1 MQTLDLLWADVPS
14 GCRSL
19 ELRMC
24 VHNVHTYV
32 QYMQVCSLAM
42 LSMSIDSCS
51 TLLKYTTPK
60 DGWTCD
66 TKMQRLV

>member
-1 MQTLDLLWADVPS
+1 MQTLDLFRADVS
-14 GCRSL
+14 SACRSV

-42 LSMSIDSCS
+42 LSMSIDK
-51 TLLKYTTPK
+51 LRYTPK
-60 DGWTCD
+60 VHHAKG
-66 TKMQRLV
+66 RLDM

>member
-1 MQTLDLLWADVPS
+1 MQTLDLFWADVPS
-14 GCRSL
+14 GCRSM

-42 LSMSIDSCS
+42 LSMSIDK
-51 TLLKYTTPK
+51 LQYTPK
-60 DGWTCD
+60 VHYAKG
-66 TKMQRLV
+66 RLDM